1 MTRSPGTMPFTSLPT
16 ASTSPEHSRPSR
28 APVPPT
34 APCWW
39 PRLTR
44 RSARLRLDAR
54 TRISTSFGLGAGF
67 STSRIST
74 PCSPTTAAFMSG
86 LRWGGGGMRGSRWS
100 LHDLALCGRCFG
112 MRAARSMV
120 RPCHEHRR
128 SATRCPRIGS
138 LTSYKSR
145 RANMGAIPES
155 DTASG
160 PESNRCRQ
168 RRDRCRGEPRI
179 TNMRMIPL
187 QALAVACAAL
197 MVAAT
202 PASAEDGVSADK
214 IIFGQAAAL
223 YGPASALGQG
233 MKLGLDAAFA
243 EANKAGGVKGRKLEL
258 KSVDDGYEPTKSI
271 EAVKKLLGDDKV
283 FALAGSVGTPTA
295 AATLPIATAAGAPFI
310 GAFTGVESLRE
321 PYKPLVV
328 NVRASYYEETEA
340 MVEHLTKDLDATKIA
355 IMYQDDA
362 FGQAGLAG
370 VKKALE
376 KRKMELAAEG
386 TFERNTTAVK
396 SGLLAIK
403 KADPHAIIMIS
414 PYKPAAE
421 FFKLARQIKLDA
433 TIVNI
438 SFVGSDA
445 LAKEL
450 GNAGA
455 GAVVTQVV
463 PFPKDAAI
471 PVVARYHAALKASV
485 PD

>member
-1 MTRSPGTMPFTSLPT
+1 
-16 ASTSPEHSRPSR
+16 
-28 APVPPT
+28 
-34 APCWW
+34 
-39 PRLTR
+39 
-44 RSARLRLDAR
+44 
-54 TRISTSFGLGAGF
+54 
-67 STSRIST
+67 
-74 PCSPTTAAFMSG
+74 
-86 LRWGGGGMRGSRWS
+86 
-100 LHDLALCGRCFG
+100 
-112 MRAARSMV
+112 
-120 RPCHEHRR
+120 
-128 SATRCPRIGS
+128 
-138 LTSYKSR
+138 
-145 RANMGAIPES
+145 
-155 DTASG
+155 
-160 PESNRCRQ
+160 
-168 RRDRCRGEPRI
+168 
-179 TNMRMIPL
+179 MRMIPL

-223 YGPASALGQG
+223 DGPASALGQG

-258 KSVDDGYEPTKSI
+258 KSVDDGYEPTRSI
-271 EAVKKLLGDDKV
+271 EAVKKLLGEDKV
-283 FALAGSVGTPTA
+283 FALAGAVGTPTA

-340 MVEHLTKDLDATKIA
+340 MVEHLTKDLGASKIA

-396 SGLLAIK
+396 GALLAIR
-403 KADPHAIIMIS
+403 KADPDAVIMIS

-421 FFKLARQIKLDA
+421 FIKLAKQIKLAA
-433 TIVNI
+433 TFVNI

-450 GNAGA
+450 GSAGA
-455 GAVVTQVV
+455 GTVVTQVV
-463 PFPKDAAI
+463 PFPKDASV
-471 PVVARYHAALKASV
+471 PVVARYQAALKAVGAEVEPGFVSLEGYLV
-485 PD
+485 GRAMVAALEKIDGEPTRKSFVEAVQKSGGFDLGGFKLTYSAASNRGSDQVFLTVIQSDGTFKAVSRLEKP

>member
-1 MTRSPGTMPFTSLPT
+1 
-16 ASTSPEHSRPSR
+16 
-28 APVPPT
+28 
-34 APCWW
+34 
-39 PRLTR
+39 
-44 RSARLRLDAR
+44 
-54 TRISTSFGLGAGF
+54 
-67 STSRIST
+67 
-74 PCSPTTAAFMSG
+74 
-86 LRWGGGGMRGSRWS
+86 
-100 LHDLALCGRCFG
+100 
-112 MRAARSMV
+112 
-120 RPCHEHRR
+120 
-128 SATRCPRIGS
+128 
-138 LTSYKSR
+138 
-145 RANMGAIPES
+145 
-155 DTASG
+155 
-160 PESNRCRQ
+160 
-168 RRDRCRGEPRI
+168 
-179 TNMRMIPL
+179 MIPL
-187 QALAVACAAL
+187 QALSVACAAL

-202 PASAEDGVSADK
+202 PALAEDGVSADK

-223 YGPASALGQG
+223 DGPASALGQG

-258 KSVDDGYEPTKSI
+258 KSVDDGYEPTRSI
-271 EAVKKLLGDDKV
+271 EAVKKLLGEDKV
-283 FALAGSVGTPTA
+283 FALAGAVGTPTA

-340 MVEHLTKDLDATKIA
+340 MVEHLTKDLGASKIA

-396 SGLLAIK
+396 GALLAIR
-403 KADPHAIIMIS
+403 KADPDAVIMIS

-421 FFKLARQIKLDA
+421 FIKLAKQIKLAA
-433 TIVNI
+433 TFVNI

-450 GNAGA
+450 GSAGA
-455 GAVVTQVV
+455 GTVVTQVV
-463 PFPKDAAI
+463 PFPKDASV
-471 PVVARYHAALKASV
+471 PVVARYQAALKAVGAEVEPGFVSLEGYLV
-485 PD
+485 GRAMVAALEKIDGEPTRKSFVEAVQKSGGFDLGGFKLAYSAASNRGSDQVFLTVIQSDGTFKAVSRLEKP